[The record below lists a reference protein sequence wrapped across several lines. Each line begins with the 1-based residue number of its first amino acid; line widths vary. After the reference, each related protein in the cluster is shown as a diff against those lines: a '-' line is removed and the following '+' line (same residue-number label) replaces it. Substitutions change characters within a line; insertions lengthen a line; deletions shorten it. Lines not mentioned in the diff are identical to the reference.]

1 MSKPLACAFMLLLF
15 MACKKQNTVTDDCT
29 RLQQG
34 MADSDIASVGATIT
48 NYINTLPSD
57 IYTEQNLQ
65 VLAGAIRGGTC
76 NITATIDCF
85 NCIKTLPTQTEIL
98 ISFISGGVTIR
109 KTIDITYTTN
119 NVIKFNSMHD

>member
-34 MADSDIASVGATIT
+34 MADSDIVSVGATIT